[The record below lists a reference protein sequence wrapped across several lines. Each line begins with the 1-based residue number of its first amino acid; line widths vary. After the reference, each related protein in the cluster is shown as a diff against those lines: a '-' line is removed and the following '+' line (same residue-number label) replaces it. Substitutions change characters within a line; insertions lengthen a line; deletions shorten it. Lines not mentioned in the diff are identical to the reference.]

1 MPTAPPEKT
10 GISKIWAFFKDAY
23 TNWPDASMNG
33 LSAFKKDWDALS
45 EEGRADIR
53 NGIQNGSLTY

>member
-1 MPTAPPEKT
+1 
-10 GISKIWAFFKDAY
+10 
-23 TNWPDASMNG
+23 MNG